1 MIDYLKIPKE
11 TWEKS
16 TFLNKNKLLLLM
28 FYLYLKDENILDSYF
43 KNVTLLDLKSDI
55 SSADIF
61 QIQKDWEFIRDK
73 IAR

>member
-1 MIDYLKIPKE
+1 
-11 TWEKS
+11 
-16 TFLNKNKLLLLM
+16 M

-55 SSADIF
+55 SDADIF

>member
-1 MIDYLKIPKE
+1 MIDYLKIPTE

-28 FYLYLKDENILDSYF
+28 FYLYLKEESILDSNF

-73 IAR
+73 IGR